1 MDALSELL
9 RVIRL
14 TGTAFIDAELT
25 APWAIQTPPPSV
37 LAARLAPGARKIIPY
52 HLVSEGGCFI
62 EVKGQPPIQVEAP
75 EVVLFPHG
83 DVHVLSSAPGLEP
96 LQITTEAVIRL
107 TRPDSIAR
115 ARYGGNGTKTRLI
128 CGFFACEELLSGQLI
143 QRLPHVMRCKLAAD
157 SSATLLLRSLAPTKG
172 GASPGSGA
180 VMGKLAEL
188 LFVDAVRLFVEDKS
202 NDDGWL
208 AGLRDRYASQA
219 IALIYAKPDAPWT
232 LGSLAKAVGL
242 SRTALAEHF
251 ARCTGVPPMQFLAQ
265 WRLRL
270 AAEALRHTDRPI
282 KNVAENAGFS
292 STAAFTRAFGRE
304 FGASPA
310 SWRGKAGR
318 GGAGRPATRRLN
330 PEKPSLAS

>member
-14 TGTAFIDAELT
+14 TGTAFIDAELS
-25 APWAIQTPPPSV
+25 APWAIQTPPPSA
-37 LAARLAPGARKIIPY
+37 LADRLAPGARKIIPY
-52 HLVSEGGCFI
+52 HLVSDGGCII
-62 EVKGQPPIQVEAP
+62 EVKGQSPIRVEAP
-75 EVVLFPHG
+75 EVVLFPRG
-83 DVHVLSSAPGLEP
+83 DVHILSSAPGFHPLE
-96 LQITTEAVIRL
+96 ITTEAVIRL

-115 ARYGGNGTKTRLI
+115 VSYGGGGTRTKLT

-143 QRLPHVMRCKLAAD
+143 ERLPRVMRCKVAAD
-157 SSATLLLRSLAPTKG
+157 SSATLLLRSLTPSKSA
-172 GASPGSGA
+172 ASPGSGA
-180 VMGKLAEL
+180 VQGKLAEL
-188 LFVDAVRLFVEDKS
+188 LFVDAIRSFVGDKS

-219 IALIYAKPDAPWT
+219 IALLYAKPGAPWT

-251 ARCTGVPPMQFLAQ
+251 ARCTGVPPMQFLSQ

-270 AAEALRHTDRPI
+270 AAEALRDTDRPI
-282 KNVAENAGFS
+282 KKVAENAGFS

-318 GGAGRPATRRLN
+318 GGAGGPATRGLN
-330 PEKPSLAS
+330 PEKPSLAG

>member
-14 TGTAFIDAELT
+14 TGTAFIDAELS
-25 APWAIQTPPPSV
+25 APWAVRTPPPSA
-37 LAARLAPGARKIIPY
+37 LAARMAPSAAKIIPY
-52 HLVSEGGCFI
+52 HLVSEGACVI
-62 EVKGQPPIQVEAP
+62 ELKGQPRIRVEAP
-75 EVVLFPHG
+75 EVVLLPHG
-83 DVHVLSSAPGLEP
+83 DVHVLASAPGMEP
-96 LQITTEAVIRL
+96 MEITTEAVIKL

-115 ARYGGNGTKTRLI
+115 VSYGGGGVKTRLI
-128 CGFFACEELLSGQLI
+128 CGFFACEELLAGQLV
-143 QRLPHVMRCKLAAD
+143 QRLPQVMHCKPAAD
-157 SSATLLLRSLAPTKG
+157 GSANLLLRSLAPSEKG
-172 GASPGSGA
+172 SAPGSGA
-180 VMGKLAEL
+180 VLGKLAEL
-188 LFVDAVRLFVEDKS
+188 LFVDAVRMFVSDKS

-219 IALIYAKPDAPWT
+219 IALIYAKPDGPWT
-232 LGSLAKAVGL
+232 LGSLAMAVGL

-251 ARCTGVPPMQFLAQ
+251 ARCTGMTPMQFLSQ

-282 KNVAENAGFS
+282 KTVAENAGFS

-310 SWRGKAGR
+310 LWRVQAGN
-318 GGAGRPATRRLN
+318 GGSR
-330 PEKPSLAS
+330 SLPTG